1 VIWRYEDEDEEDN
14 VLVIEEEDEEEEE
27 EVEGR
32 IPLAD
37 VEVCNLELLGLCEY
51 PNPSRLLLLIL
62 SERDPAVERFDLS
75 TFLQGAFIKQN
86 T

>member
-1 VIWRYEDEDEEDN
+1 MIWRYEDEDDEDN
-14 VLVIEEEDEEEEE
+14 VLVIEEEDEEE

-51 PNPSRLLLLIL
+51 PNPSRLLLPYL
-62 SERDPAVERFDLS
+62 
-75 TFLQGAFIKQN
+75 
-86 T
+86 